1 MKHTFLMEG
10 YGYRLRPVGLKDV
23 AFIVEARLED
33 MERNRYIH
41 AISSDISDQEE
52 WLERYF
58 SREGDY
64 YFVIE
69 NRFTRQAEGLIAFYN
84 EEDGRAEWG
93 RWVVKKG
100 SLAAI
105 ESVWLL
111 YKIAFEKVGLH
122 ELYCRTIKDNIEVVS
137 LHASIG
143 EKTRCIHKDIFE
155 LNGKIYDAVEQY
167 SDKAHFISEISPKLE
182 KRSEQIAKR
191 NFKQLV
197 GKFEF
202 HHIGVATKSLEKEI
216 FSYSLQGYSREST
229 IFEDP
234 QQGIR
239 GVFLTAKD
247 QPRLELLENLP
258 GSTTLDLYLKS
269 NTKMYHSAYVVEHIE
284 KAIEVL
290 LNCRAKMISPLKE
303 SVYFGKRICFLM
315 LPNMQLVEL
324 VEV

>member
-1 MKHTFLMEG
+1 MKHTFSMDG
-10 YGYRLRPVGLKDV
+10 YGYRLRPVTFNDAEFIIDV
-23 AFIVEARLED
+23 RLED
-33 MERNRYIH
+33 MERNCFIH
-41 AISSDISDQEE
+41 TISSDISAQKE

-69 NRFTRQAEGLIAFYN
+69 NRLTRQAEGLIAFYN
-84 EEDGRAEWG
+84 VQDGRAEWG
-93 RWVVKKG
+93 RWVIKKG
-100 SLAAI
+100 ALAAV

-111 YKIAFEKVGLH
+111 YRIAFEKAGLN
-122 ELYCRTIKDNIEVVS
+122 ELYCRTVKDNIQVVS
-137 LHASIG
+137 FHTSIG

-155 LNGKIYDAVEQY
+155 LNGKTYDAVEQY
-167 SDKAHFISEISPKLE
+167 ADFSHFTSEMAPKLE
-182 KRSEQIAKR
+182 KQAELIAKR

-202 HHIGVATKSLEKEI
+202 HHIGVATKSIAKERS
-216 FSYSLQGYSREST
+216 SYSILGYSSESAV
-229 IFEDP
+229 FEDA
-234 QQGIR
+234 QQGIK
-239 GVFLTAKD
+239 GLFLTAKN

-269 NTKMYHSAYVVEHIE
+269 NTKMYHSGYIVDHIE

-290 LNCRAKMISPLKE
+290 TNCRAKMMSPLKE

-315 LPNMQLVEL
+315 LPNMQLLEL
-324 VEV
+324 MEE